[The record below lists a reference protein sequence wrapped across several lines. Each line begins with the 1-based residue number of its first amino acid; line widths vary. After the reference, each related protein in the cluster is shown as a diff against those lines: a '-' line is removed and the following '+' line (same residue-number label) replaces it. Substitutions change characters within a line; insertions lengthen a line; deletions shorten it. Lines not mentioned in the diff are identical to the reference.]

1 MPSVSTTTLA
11 NALGRIRGD
20 GGPWINTHYDV
31 TEELGLYDID
41 DLQNGTIDDELKA
54 ITDELNNNPD
64 LGIEE
69 FVLSGPMY
77 AVGDDGTVALAVLF
91 FQNDSIQSLTLS
103 NVRYTGTFGLRSL
116 LGALVYNKTVTE
128 LVLQSDDEPFDEHA
142 EHAGH
147 DLHKTVLSQICIA
160 ELARVFRENST
171 LEYVCLSPNGLTDD
185 DVIHVL
191 APALAVNTSIV
202 EIEVSANDGITD
214 FGHQALVEAMGDRGV
229 VVREENM
236 DRDYDTDV
244 TVDETDDDDT
254 DDEQDV

>member
-20 GGPWINTHYDV
+20 VGPWINTHYDV
-31 TEELGLYDID
+31 SEELGLYDID
-41 DLQNGTIDDELKA
+41 DLQDCTIDDELKA
-54 ITDELNNNPD
+54 ITDELNSNPD
-64 LGIEE
+64 LDIEE

-77 AVGDDGTVALAVLF
+77 SVGDDGTVALAVLF
-91 FQNDSIQSLTLS
+91 FQNDSIRSLTLS
-103 NVRYTGTFGLRSL
+103 NVRYTGTFGLRAL
-116 LGALVYNKTVTE
+116 LGALVYNKTATE
-128 LVLQSDDEPFDEHA
+128 LILRSDDEPFDEN
-142 EHAGH
+142 AGP
-147 DLHKTVLSQICIA
+147 DLHKTVLSQICIV
-160 ELARVFRENST
+160 ELARVFRENCT

-185 DVIHVL
+185 DVVHVL

-202 EIEVSANDGITD
+202 EIDVSANDGITD